1 MKNKKIKKHRT
12 ILICFIIILLI
23 LVLFVFYI
31 KKNNQKNKI
40 KEALEYMECKYIEID
55 SSDENEF
62 DVDIFTGIA
71 FKPVESYVHT
81 NQAYYEQLIKILA
94 TQLKDKSFRIIDREK
109 EIIVRVTNKNSDL
122 KYTINGDNNYY
133 ETEMTR
139 ISINNKEN
147 EKDIILDVK
156 SQLLNLIIENDWRR
170 AAIKNNLG
178 TIEKQD
184 NNYDIYDDEG
194 YEIRYLNL
202 KVFNIVF
209 KKNFNEEIFEGIKT
223 GLTNEDI
230 VKKIGT
236 PTFQSDE
243 KQEIGYKTKDFYIFF
258 YNGEIS
264 IYRVDRFDESCNK
277 EFASMVSNLLENNDL
292 DSFIN
297 KVTDLYPDYDR
308 FVQNDDGIEIE
319 YSIRGIKISYL
330 KNGPKGITVYSNYQG
345 KITNNLSINDISD
358 ENTLPLNLYYSNI
371 NSVYQYELKK
381 GY

>member
-62 DVDIFTGIA
+62 DVDIFTSIA

-109 EIIVRVTNKNSDL
+109 EIIVRVINKNSDL

-156 SQLLNLIIENDWRR
+156 SQLLNLIIENDWKR

-178 TIEKQD
+178 TIE
-184 NNYDIYDDEG
+184 I
-194 YEIRYLNL
+194 LFVSFSNL
-202 KVFNIVF
+202 ILVILFWRKCCEVG
-209 KKNFNEEIFEGIKT
+209 E
-223 GLTNEDI
+223 
-230 VKKIGT
+230 
-236 PTFQSDE
+236 
-243 KQEIGYKTKDFYIFF
+243 YIFL
-258 YNGEIS
+258 
-264 IYRVDRFDESCNK
+264 C
-277 EFASMVSNLLENNDL
+277 M
-292 DSFIN
+292 
-297 KVTDLYPDYDR
+297 
-308 FVQNDDGIEIE
+308 
-319 YSIRGIKISYL
+319 
-330 KNGPKGITVYSNYQG
+330 
-345 KITNNLSINDISD
+345 
-358 ENTLPLNLYYSNI
+358 
-371 NSVYQYELKK
+371 
-381 GY
+381 